1 MAKRKQIFKVTF
13 INQGKVYEVFARR
26 VYQGEMYGF
35 VVLEDLVF
43 GEQTTLV
50 VDPTEERLKTE
61 FESVRRSLVPMHAII
76 RIDEVEREGV
86 SKITDA
92 GPNVAQF
99 PTSYLPPGG
108 GSRGGGGD

>member
-1 MAKRKQIFKVTF
+1 MAKRKQLFKVCF
-13 INQGKVYEVFARR
+13 INQGKVYEVFARK

-43 GEQTTLV
+43 GEQTTLL
-50 VDPTEERLKTE
+50 VDPSEEKLKSE

-76 RIDEVEREGV
+76 RIDEVEKEGV
-86 SKITDA
+86 SKISDMSA
-92 GPNVAQF
+92 NVTQF

-108 GSRGGGGD
+108 PGNRGE